1 MAIQQAKDLLTKS
14 DATAQE
20 LRTSIAKLKVEK
32 WYVQECIDTGL
43 RESESGNI
51 VINEISTLIK
61 NLEEKIKCT
70 N

>member
-14 DATAQE
+14 DATVQE

-32 WYVQECIDTGL
+32 WYVQECIDRGL